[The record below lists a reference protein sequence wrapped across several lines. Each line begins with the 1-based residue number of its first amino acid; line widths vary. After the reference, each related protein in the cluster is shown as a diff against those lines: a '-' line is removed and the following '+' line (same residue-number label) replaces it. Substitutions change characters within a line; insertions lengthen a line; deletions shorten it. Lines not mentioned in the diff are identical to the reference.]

1 MGALRILLSG
11 KCRNVIFAEF
21 IILILMKEFFS
32 AALLLLATLSLS
44 AQAPSS
50 VCGRVCD
57 SSDGHAVEF
66 ADVIVTG
73 LDDKVI
79 ASGTV
84 AGDSFIV
91 KGINKDEVLVT
102 VKMIGYE
109 AYVSNPITLEPG
121 ETRDLGVIGLRKQA
135 LGIQEVTVVADKNQ
149 IVYRLDRRTISG
161 SSSLTA
167 GGGTALDI
175 LSNAPSVQV
184 DADGELTLRGSGNFL
199 VYVDGKPSPLD
210 GTAALQQI
218 PASSVEDIEI
228 ITTPSAR
235 YRSDGDVGIINIKT
249 TGPSSE
255 RFGGALNLTGG
266 TLGTWGADGK
276 LSIRH
281 GHSTF
286 HAGGIFQDIKSKGD
300 FKQEKKTFLEDETV
314 GPGFGYETISH
325 SDGERYRSNRTM
337 IADTGWQFDD
347 GEKHNII
354 LDFQAGM
361 TRNHRGGNMLY
372 EETRRWIMPIDEMV
386 FENTY
391 NSADHY
397 ILKKKLVQG
406 SLDYR
411 WKITPNSEISL
422 SNRLRY
428 DPYSLEYTE
437 SNMFTLKGV
446 RDEGTRGYE
455 EEHHWDAD
463 GALGYELGYSPTG
476 KLETG
481 YQYLTY
487 SEHGGFSF
495 KTWDKNVQDF
505 VWDETQNIPFY
516 YRRQNHILY
525 AMVTDKLGK
534 LDFDAGLRAER
545 VIDEMTIEMKDASRF
560 VKIWDFFPSAHLSY
574 DAASAGTFSFGYSRR
589 TNRPG
594 IWQREPY
601 ITYEDY
607 YTRKVGNPDIMAEY
621 IHSLELGY
629 RKLFG
634 TSGNFA
640 GTLFW
645 RRRDGVVDWIRLPY
659 DPGITLDKIVN
670 AGNQNEYGMEFNTQF
685 KPAAWWNI
693 TVNGDLYR
701 FDFNALRDDCT
712 DASGFNYML
721 GWINNFNVG
730 KDTKMQ
736 FDGHFVG
743 PHVLTQGR
751 EKGYCYF
758 DLAARRQLAKGRL
771 ALSIVAHDVF
781 HTAVYENVRSTS
793 GLESRTWVRPKYP
806 NIVLGL
812 AFRFNT
818 SAAKEKGGAISGE
831 AGFEGKEF

>member
-1 MGALRILLSG
+1 MKS
-11 KCRNVIFAEF
+11 IFSTT
-21 IILILMKEFFS
+21 I
-32 AALLLLATLSLS
+32 LLLATLTLA
-44 AQAPSS
+44 AQSPSS
-50 VCGRVCD
+50 IKGRVID
-57 SSDGHAVEF
+57 PADGSGVEF
-66 ADVIVTG
+66 ADVIITD
-73 LDDKVI
+73 LEDKVI
-79 ASGTV
+79 ASSTV

-91 KGINKDEVLVT
+91 KGINTDKVLVT

-109 AYVSNPITLEPG
+109 AYISELISLSPG
-121 ETRDLGVIGLRKQA
+121 ETRDLGVIELNKQA

-149 IVYRLDRRTISG
+149 IVYKLDRRTISG
-161 SSSLTA
+161 TSSLTA

-184 DADGELTLRGSGNFL
+184 DADGELTLRGSSNFL

-218 PASSVEDIEI
+218 PASSIEDIEI

-255 RFGGALNLTGG
+255 RLGVMLNLTGS

-286 HAGGIFQDIKSKGD
+286 YAGGILQDIKSRGD
-300 FKQEKKTFLEDETV
+300 FKQDKTTFLEDETA
-314 GPGFGYETISH
+314 GPGFGYETVSH

-337 IADTGWQFDD
+337 IGNAGWQFDD
-347 GEKHNII
+347 GEKHSLI

-372 EETRRWIMPIDEMV
+372 EETRSVITPVEAMY

-397 ILKKKLVQG
+397 ILKKKLIQG

-437 SNMFTLKGV
+437 SNMFTLQGD

-455 EEHHWDAD
+455 REHHWDAE

-476 KLETG
+476 KFETG

-487 SEHGGFSF
+487 SEHGGFTF
-495 KTWDKNVQDF
+495 KAWDKAVQDF
-505 VWDETQNIPFY
+505 VWDETQDIPFY

-545 VIDEMTIEMKDASRF
+545 VIDDVTIEMEDASRF
-560 VKIWDFFPSAHLSY
+560 VKLWDFFPSAHLSY
-574 DAASAGTFSFGYSRR
+574 DAASAGIFNFGYSRR

-607 YTRKVGNPDIMAEY
+607 YTRKIGNPDIMSEY

-629 RKLFG
+629 RKLFK

-640 GTLFW
+640 ATLFW
-645 RRRDGVVDWIRLPY
+645 RRRQGVLDWIRLPY

-670 AGNQNEYGMEFNTQF
+670 AGDQDEYGLEFSTQF
-685 KPAAWWNI
+685 KLAKWWNS
-693 TVNGDLYR
+693 TVNGDIYR
-701 FDFNALRDDCT
+701 FAFNATRDDCN
-712 DASGFNYML
+712 DASGLNYML
-721 GWINNFNVG
+721 GWINNFNLT
-730 KDTKMQ
+730 KNTKMQ
-736 FDGHFVG
+736 FDGHYVG
-743 PHVLTQGR
+743 PHILTQGS

-758 DLAARRQLAKGRL
+758 DLAARHQFWKGRL
-771 ALSIVAHDVF
+771 AMSLVAHDIF
-781 HTAVYENVRSTS
+781 HTAAYENIRSTT

-812 AFRFNT
+812 TFNFNT